1 MSTEQDEI
9 RTLILRLKEAKQHK
23 HMSLQSIADAC
34 ERNGSPVSKSS
45 VARVFA
51 DGSENNTFYYES
63 TLKPIARVLLEVEDP
78 LAPPEAPEPIGGDL
92 LHAIQHQR
100 EQEVAEI
107 RARYE
112 RRIAEKDDE
121 IARLRQAGRWRTIAI
136 VVLGALLIIFMAVA
150 IGYLAWDLTHPT
162 QGAFQW

>member
-51 DGSENNTFYYES
+51 DGSEHNTFYYES
-63 TLKPIARVLLEVEDP
+63 TLKPIAQVLLEVEDP

-92 LHAIQHQR
+92 LHEIQHQR

-121 IARLRQAGRWRTIAI
+121 IARLRQSGRWRTIAI